1 MSADDIAAL
10 TIKLERIDATL
21 LERGRTAER
30 NGRILSGLVV
40 AVVMQV
46 ICMIYFAGA
55 KVTILERLQADVS
68 IIQAKLDK

>member
-1 MSADDIAAL
+1 MSADDVAAL

-46 ICMIYFAGA
+46 IVMIYFAGA
-55 KVTILERLQADVS
+55 KVTLLERLQADVS
-68 IIQAKLDK
+68 IIQSKLDK

>member
-1 MSADDIAAL
+1 MSADDVAAL

-46 ICMIYFAGA
+46 ICMIYFAGS